1 MVACVRRRSEAD
13 MTDAEV
19 ISVAAK
25 RKRKALAIVVIF
37 AAAAVYLDKG
47 LQRTIH
53 KFLGTSVHS

>member
-1 MVACVRRRSEAD
+1 